1 VNWKNL
7 RQTAPI
13 SPVFG
18 FDRGTPIDRYY
29 IENFLRTNAH
39 HISGD
44 VLEIAENTYTNK
56 FGKNIR
62 QSLILDY
69 SAKNRNANLIGDLTD
84 KTSLTEGYVDCFICT
99 QTFNFIYN
107 IKEAIEGA
115 HFLLR
120 KNGVL
125 LVTLAGISQI
135 SRFDMD
141 RWGDYW
147 RFTSKSAENIFSE
160 VFGRENVTVSVYGN
174 VLSAVALLH
183 GISTEELTPAELD
196 IKDDNYQV
204 TIAVVA
210 RKV

>member
-1 VNWKNL
+1 
-7 RQTAPI
+7 
-13 SPVFG
+13 
-18 FDRGTPIDRYY
+18 
-29 IENFLRTNAH
+29 
-39 HISGD
+39 
-44 VLEIAENTYTNK
+44 
-56 FGKNIR
+56 
-62 QSLILDY
+62 
-69 SAKNRNANLIGDLTD
+69 
-84 KTSLTEGYVDCFICT
+84 
-99 QTFNFIYN
+99 
-107 IKEAIEGA
+107 
-115 HFLLR
+115 
-120 KNGVL
+120 
-125 LVTLAGISQI
+125 
-135 SRFDMD
+135 MD